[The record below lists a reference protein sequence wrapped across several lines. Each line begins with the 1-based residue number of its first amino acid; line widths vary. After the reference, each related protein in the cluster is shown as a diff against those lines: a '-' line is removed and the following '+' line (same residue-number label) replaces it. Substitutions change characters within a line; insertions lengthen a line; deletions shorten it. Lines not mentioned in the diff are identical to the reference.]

1 MTKGVKLPKGVKLV
15 DGVIPK
21 FKAVYNPFTR
31 ELYVRY
37 GYAIIKHIFEDT
49 DEWVC
54 IPFNGNQEH
63 PNYLHIQLDFNEYLE
78 LLCYPRVDDD
88 ESLHENLGSYYYHGC
103 KGRDN
108 SPNIKFVFTSVEQE
122 SELTKLNVGVV
133 TWYKVVNEDVEI
145 IDHEV
150 QNKFGN

>member
-1 MTKGVKLPKGVKLV
+1 MTKKAKLV
-15 DGVIPK
+15 EGVIPK

-31 ELYVRY
+31 SLYVRY
-37 GYAIIKHIFEDT
+37 GNAIIRHTFKDI

-78 LLCYPRVDDD
+78 LLCYPRVDND
-88 ESLHENLGSYYYHGC
+88 ETLHESLGSYYYHGC
-103 KGRDN
+103 KGQKN
-108 SPNIKFVFTSVEQE
+108 SPNIKFVFTRVEQE
-122 SELTKLNVGVV
+122 KALTKLNLGIV
-133 TWYKVVNEDVEI
+133 TWYGVVNQGLEI

-150 QNKFGN
+150 QNKFGI